1 MPLLHRN
8 MHGCMCLA
16 TSMREYRERDGEREE
31 KKKRE
36 RSGSHYPRRS
46 NIYVTWL
53 GSSEKYVFPFLFLS
67 PPSFRAYFA
76 YSYGTQGER
85 DERLRIRSTHTRV
98 HISNPLVR
106 FAAVP
111 FLRAPRGRR
120 KCRRAPA
127 LRRMDLMIARH
138 TRAARSRSRSRSR
151 ALTRRA
157 RVNAFVRMHSRSC
170 GHPPSLFLSLF
181 ISLSLLAPPSRG
193 GVPLLALCN
202 CVPRT
207 PVRLRTRAASR
218 RRRGAAWRGVAWRQV
233 GPGDDEHVIESA
245 RIRAVSEI
253 RFASAAPYA
262 SSFLHFSSPPFRSG
276 VWIVRRSRF
285 QRGSMR

>member
-1 MPLLHRN
+1 M
-8 MHGCMCLA
+8 
-16 TSMREYRERDGEREE
+16 
-31 KKKRE
+31 
-36 RSGSHYPRRS
+36 
-46 NIYVTWL
+46 
-53 GSSEKYVFPFLFLS
+53 
-67 PPSFRAYFA
+67 
-76 YSYGTQGER
+76 
-85 DERLRIRSTHTRV
+85 

-138 TRAARSRSRSRSR
+138 TRAVRSRSRSR

-245 RIRAVSEI
+245 RIRAGSEI

-262 SSFLHFSSPPFRSG
+262 SSFLHFSSRSLFSSPPFRSG
-276 VWIVRRSRF
+276 VRIVRRSRF